1 MNTFKMTSIAFFT
14 VAMGVGAVAF
24 GGCTVTSGTVN
35 DDGGVGSSGTSGTGT
50 SGTSGTSGTPTEA
63 GAACGTAEGN
73 KQTVK
78 IVNDACQACL
88 AANCCAELK
97 GCFNIDTSTAADA
110 GFIPDNCDKFTTCIA
125 NSKNDQDQQDCQDV
139 TTKEVVDAY
148 YKIFDTTDATSCLS
162 RNKACDTA
170 CQ

>member
-35 DDGGVGSSGTSGTGT
+35 DDGGVGSSGTSGTSGTGT

-63 GAACGTAEGN
+63 GATCEGN

-78 IVNDACQACL
+78 IINDTCQACL
-88 AANCCAELK
+88 NANCCTELK
-97 GCFNIDTSTAADA
+97 GCFNIDTSTAADG
-110 GFIPDNCDKFTTCIA
+110 GFVPDNCDKFTTCIA
-125 NSKNDQDQQDCQDV
+125 NSKTEQDQQDCV
-139 TTKEVVDAY
+139 EVSTKEVVDAY
-148 YKIFDTTDATSCLS
+148 DKLFDTTDATSCLG
-162 RNKACDTA
+162 RNKACADA
-170 CQ
+170 CK